1 MARIRHIAAPL
12 VGAMLFPALS
22 HAQVTVFGVVDTA
35 VRHVSNSGVG
45 SIKSLVSGANQTSR
59 FGVRGSEDLGSGLS
73 AGFHLESGIAADTG
87 VAGASAPA
95 GQFWERRATV
105 SLTKKG
111 LGELRLGRDFVPTYT
126 TWSRHDPFG
135 FVGSAASSNLISAS
149 PTGAIRSAFG
159 TAPNVLVR
167 SNNAVQLLLPAG
179 VVGPVDGGLMI
190 AAGEGGTA
198 ANGQY
203 KLSGARIGFA
213 AGKFYATA
221 GTLSAEHSLSAGNK
235 FKDNVIGAS
244 YDFGVAKLSS
254 AWRQFKFGTAK
265 QTNLLLGGTVP
276 MGTGEIRMSYQ
287 RVDMDGTV
295 GATNISAND
304 ATQLG
309 LGYVHSLSKRTVA
322 YTTVARVSNKGA
334 ATYVTPGG
342 PAGMAGGG
350 TSTGVELGLR
360 HSF

>member
-12 VGAMLFPALS
+12 VGAMLLPALS
-22 HAQVTVFGVVDTA
+22 HAQVTVFGVVDA
-35 VRHVSNSGVG
+35 AARHVSNSGVG
-45 SIKSLVSGANQTSR
+45 SVKSLVSGSNQTSR
-59 FGVRGSEDLGSGLS
+59 IGFRGTEDLGGGLS
-73 AGFHLESGIAADTG
+73 AGFHLESGIALDTG
-87 VAGASAPA
+87 VGGASAPA
-95 GQFWERRATV
+95 GQFWDRRATV
-105 SLTKKG
+105 SLASKG

-135 FVGSAASSNLISAS
+135 YVGSASSSNLISAS
-149 PTGAIRSAFG
+149 PTGAIRAAFG
-159 TAPNVLVR
+159 TSPNVLVR

-203 KLSGARIGFA
+203 KLSGARVGFA
-213 AGKFYATA
+213 AGALYATA
-221 GTLSAEHSLSAGNK
+221 GTLSAEHSLSAGTK
-235 FKDNVIGAS
+235 FKDNVVGVS
-244 YDFGVAKLSS
+244 YDFGVAKLSG

-276 MGTGEIRMSYQ
+276 LGTGEVRVSYQ
-287 RVDMDGTV
+287 RADMDGTV
-295 GATNISAND
+295 GATNVSAND

-309 LGYVHSLSKRTVA
+309 LGYVHSLSKRTAA
-322 YTTVARVSNKGA
+322 YATVARVSNKGA
-334 ATYVTPGG
+334 ATFVTPGG
-342 PAGMAGGG
+342 PSGMAGGG
-350 TSTGVELGLR
+350 TSTGVEMGLR